1 MHWECMGY
9 WMHQAYMMLLKDSKI
24 WSTDCTIAWSV
35 EWLFWKPNCLKY
47 KILFLIKCLYKW
59 LDIMHFM
66 ISEKHGSSAITTA
79 IPLINQGDLCTVP
92 IFKSS
97 GKTPFSFEKINTKE
111 FLHKLLKHFLI
122 AAWPIS
128 FISWAYVNCQR
139 ISSIIQFIHWNY
151 FGFHSNN

>member
-1 MHWECMGY
+1 
-9 WMHQAYMMLLKDSKI
+9 
-24 WSTDCTIAWSV
+24 
-35 EWLFWKPNCLKY
+35 
-47 KILFLIKCLYKW
+47 
-59 LDIMHFM
+59 MHFM

-122 AAWPIS
+122 AA
-128 FISWAYVNCQR
+128 
-139 ISSIIQFIHWNY
+139 
-151 FGFHSNN
+151 